1 MEITNNERPM
11 YGALPYDMIVDKWNA
26 VYYNGSQPTA
36 ADSST
41 RTYELAMA
49 LRNITGNNASLLMKI
64 IPTYEG
70 MSDEMKAQ
78 KINAAVSAKQ
88 TQMPSR
94 LRDVLNTLY
103 GENVYNKDIK
113 DAIEGMHLDDALIYY
128 NRMPNKLLPMGFRE
142 SAKLMGKTCVLQMIL
157 FVSALVGGLATN
169 VRLRVDA
176 LFNWLNLIVFIIGD
190 SGSNKS
196 GLMTLYHI
204 WVSSLAA
211 EDELLEAKEK
221 EYDRLMKLK
230 KNSKD
235 QPEKPDLPYRL
246 IPVNNTLANVAEGL
260 DNLKSDH
267 AISVGDEIDE
277 INGKWSGGDK
287 VMLSVMLRKAFDAAE
302 FHKRAKSSD
311 AAKCHRKHLKW
322 NVAITGTDDS
332 LMRFMTQYTDG
343 LQSRLALG
351 SMPDNTYLPKTN
363 AVTLKESEVENIKNV
378 ARVLR
383 AMSGDL
389 ILPKLDKVSDDWT
402 EGIRVEALKNND
414 EVLAR
419 CRMRD
424 HVIAMRIVC
433 CIMLCA
439 VAEKLIKK
447 HGVDAAEEMLKND
460 KELLQKM
467 MKREQTPAMMETYK
481 VIADYIID
489 NDLYFFREK
498 LENAYKKSEE
508 RIKMGLRVIR
518 GKNDSI
524 YSRLPQMFSHAE
536 LVAEARKIKGPDV
549 TDNAIKQIIKNWKAS
564 ELIVPEGD
572 KFKKLR

>member
-1 MEITNNERPM
+1 M
-11 YGALPYDMIVDKWNA
+11 YGGLPYDMIIDKWNKT
-26 VYYNGSQPTA
+26 YYGGSLPNQ

-49 LRNITGNNASLLMKI
+49 LRNIANNDANLLKTI

-70 MSDEMKAQ
+70 MTDEMKAQ
-78 KINAAVSAKQ
+78 KINAAVNAKQ

-94 LRDVLNTLY
+94 LRDVLNILY
-103 GENVYNKDIK
+103 GENVHNQDIK
-113 DAIEGMHLDDALIYY
+113 EAIEGIQLDDALIYS
-128 NRMPNKLLPMGFRE
+128 NRLPKKLLPMGYRE
-142 SAKLMGKTCVLQMIL
+142 SGRLVGKPCILQMIM
-157 FVSALVGGLATN
+157 FVSVLVGALATN
-169 VRLRVDA
+169 VRLRIDA
-176 LFNWLNLIVFIIGD
+176 LFNWLNLIVFIIGK

-196 GLMTLYHI
+196 ALITLYHI
-204 WVSSLAA
+204 WVFYLAA
-211 EDELLEAKEK
+211 EDELLEEKER
-221 EYDRLMKLK
+221 EYDRQMKLK
-230 KNSKD
+230 RNSKT
-235 QPEKPDLPYRL
+235 QPEKPELPYRL
-246 IPVNNTLANVAEGL
+246 VPLNNTLANVAEGL
-260 DNLKSDH
+260 DSLKNEH
-267 AISVGDEIDE
+267 AISVSDEIDE

-287 VMLSVMLRKAFDAAE
+287 VMLSVMLRKSFDAAE

-419 CRMRD
+419 CRMRN

-447 HGVDAAEEMLKND
+447 HGVNAAEEMLKND
-460 KELLQKM
+460 KDLLQKM

-498 LENAYKKSEE
+498 LENAYKKSED

>member
-1 MEITNNERPM
+1 M
-11 YGALPYDMIVDKWNA
+11 YGGLPYDMIIDKWNKT
-26 VYYNGSQPTA
+26 YYGGSLPNQ
-36 ADSST
+36 ADSAT

-49 LRNITGNNASLLMKI
+49 LRNIANNDANLLKKI

-70 MSDEMKAQ
+70 MTDEMKAQ
-78 KINAAVSAKQ
+78 KINAAVNAKQ

-94 LRDVLNTLY
+94 LRDVLNILY
-103 GENVYNKDIK
+103 GENVNNQDIK
-113 DAIEGMHLDDALIYY
+113 EAIEGIQLDDALIYS
-128 NRMPNKLLPMGFRE
+128 NRLPQKQLPMGYRE
-142 SAKLMGKTCVLQMIL
+142 SGRLVGKPCILQMIM
-157 FVSALVGGLATN
+157 FVSVLVGAIATN
-169 VRLRVDA
+169 VRLRIDA
-176 LFNWLNLIVFIIGD
+176 LFNWLNLIVFIIGK

-196 GLMTLYHI
+196 ALITLYHI
-204 WVSSLAA
+204 WVFYLAA
-211 EDELLEAKEK
+211 EDELLEEKER
-221 EYDRLMKLK
+221 EYDRQMKLK
-230 KNSKD
+230 RNSKT
-235 QPEKPDLPYRL
+235 QPEKPELPYRL
-246 IPVNNTLANVAEGL
+246 VPLNNTLANVAEGL
-260 DNLKSDH
+260 DNLKNDH
-267 AISVGDEIDE
+267 ALSVSDEIDE

-287 VMLSVMLRKAFDAAE
+287 VMLSVMLRKSFDAAE

-322 NVAITGTDDS
+322 NVAITGTDDA

-447 HGVDAAEEMLKND
+447 HGVEGAEEMLKND

>member
-41 RTYELAMA
+41 RTFELAMA
-49 LRNITGNNASLLMKI
+49 LRNIANNDANLLMKI

-113 DAIEGMHLDDALIYY
+113 EAIEGMHLDDALIYY
-128 NRMPNKLLPMGFRE
+128 NRMPNKPLPMGFRE

-157 FVSALVGGLATN
+157 FVSVLVGALATN
-169 VRLRVDA
+169 VRLRIDA
-176 LFNWLNLIVFIIGD
+176 LFNWLNLIVSIIGE

-196 GLMTLYHI
+196 GLMTLYRI
-204 WVSSLAA
+204 WVCFLAA
-211 EDELLEAKEK
+211 EDELLEAKER
-221 EYDRLMKLK
+221 EYDRQMKLK

-246 IPVNNTLANVAEGL
+246 IPLNNTLANVAEGL

-267 AISVGDEIDE
+267 AISVTDEIDE
-277 INGKWSGGDK
+277 INGKWSGGEK
-287 VMLSVMLRKAFDAAE
+287 IMLSVMLRKAFDAAE

-311 AAKCHRKHLKW
+311 AAKCHRKNLKW
-322 NVAITGTDDS
+322 NVAITGTDDA

-351 SMPDNTYLPKTN
+351 CMPDNTYLPKTN

-383 AMSGDL
+383 AMKGDL
-389 ILPKLDKVSDDWT
+389 ILPKLDKASDDWT

-414 EVLAR
+414 KVLAR
-419 CRMRD
+419 ARMRD
-424 HVIAMRIVC
+424 HVIAMRVVC
-433 CIMLCA
+433 CIMMCA

-447 HGVDAAEEMLKND
+447 HGVDGAEEMLRND
-460 KELLQKM
+460 SDLLQKM
-467 MKREQTPAMMETYK
+467 MKREQTPAMMETYN
-481 VIADYIID
+481 VVADYIID

-508 RIKMGLRVIR
+508 RIKVGLRVIR

-524 YSRLPQMFSHAE
+524 YSRLQQVFSHAE

>member
-11 YGALPYDMIVDKWNA
+11 YGALAYDMIIDKWNKT
-26 VYYNGSQPTA
+26 YYGGNLPNE

-49 LRNITGNNASLLMKI
+49 LRNITGNDANLLMKI

-78 KINAAVSAKQ
+78 KVNAAVSAKQ

-113 DAIEGMHLDDALIYY
+113 EAIEGIQLDDALLYY
-128 NRMPNKLLPMGFRE
+128 NRMPQRVLPTGYRE
-142 SAKLMGKTCVLQMIL
+142 SAKKVGNICVLPMIL

-169 VRLRVDA
+169 VRLRIDG
-176 LFNWLNLIVFIIGD
+176 LFNWLNILVLIIGKP
-190 SGSNKS
+190 GSNKS
-196 GLMTLYHI
+196 ALIALYHI
-204 WVSSLAA
+204 WMWQLKA
-211 EDELLEAKEK
+211 EDKLLEAKEK
-221 EYDRLMKLK
+221 EYDRQVKLK
-230 KNSKD
+230 KNSKE

-246 IPVNNTLANVAEGL
+246 IPLNNTLANVAEALG
-260 DNLKSDH
+260 NLPGEH

-287 VMLSVMLRKAFDAAE
+287 VLLSVMWRKAFDAAE
-302 FHKRAKSSD
+302 FHKTAKSAD
-311 AAKCHRKHLKW
+311 AAKCHREQLKW
-322 NVAITGTDDS
+322 NVAVTGTEDS
-332 LMRFMTQYTDG
+332 LLRLVSQYTDG

-351 SMPDNTYLPKTN
+351 CMPDNTYLPKAN
-363 AVTLKESEVENIKNV
+363 AVTLKESEVDNIKNV

-383 AMSGDL
+383 AMRGDL
-389 ILPKLDKVSDDWT
+389 ILPKLDKASDDWT
-402 EGIRVEALKNND
+402 EDIRIEALKNND

-424 HVIAMRIVC
+424 HVIAMRMVG

-447 HGVDAAEEMLKND
+447 HGVDGAEEMLKD
-460 KELLQKM
+460 DPDLLQKM
-467 MKREQTPAMMETYK
+467 MRREQTPAMMETYK

-489 NDLYFFREK
+489 NDLRFFREK
-498 LENAYKKSEE
+498 LENAYKKSED
-508 RIKMGLRVIR
+508 RINVGLRVIR

-524 YSRLPQMFSHAE
+524 YSRLPQVFSHAE

>member
-1 MEITNNERPM
+1 M

-196 GLMTLYHI
+196 GLMNLYHI

-230 KNSKD
+230 KNSKT
-235 QPEKPDLPYRL
+235 QPEKPELPYRL
-246 IPVNNTLANVAEGL
+246 VPLNNTLANVAEGL
-260 DNLKSDH
+260 DSLKNDH

-287 VMLSVMLRKAFDAAE
+287 VMLSVMLRKSFDAAE

-414 EVLAR
+414 KVLAR
-419 CRMRD
+419 ARMRD

-460 KELLQKM
+460 KGLLQKM
-467 MKREQTPAMMETYK
+467 MKREQTPAMLETYK

-564 ELIVPEGD
+564 ELIVSEGD

>member
-41 RTYELAMA
+41 RTFELAMA
-49 LRNITGNNASLLMKI
+49 LRNIANNDANLLMKI

-113 DAIEGMHLDDALIYY
+113 EAIEGMHLDDALIYY
-128 NRMPNKLLPMGFRE
+128 NRMPNKPLPMGFRE

-157 FVSALVGGLATN
+157 FVSVLVGALATN
-169 VRLRVDA
+169 VRLRIDA
-176 LFNWLNLIVFIIGD
+176 LFNWLNLIVSIIGE

-196 GLMTLYHI
+196 GLMTLYRI
-204 WVSSLAA
+204 WVCFLAA
-211 EDELLEAKEK
+211 EDELLEEKER
-221 EYDRLMKLK
+221 EYDRQMKLK

-246 IPVNNTLANVAEGL
+246 IPLNNTLANVAEGL

-267 AISVGDEIDE
+267 AISVTDEIDE
-277 INGKWSGGDK
+277 INGKWSGGEK
-287 VMLSVMLRKAFDAAE
+287 IMLSVMLRKAFDAAE

-311 AAKCHRKHLKW
+311 AAKCHRKNLKW
-322 NVAITGTDDS
+322 NVAITGTDDA
-332 LMRFMTQYTDG
+332 LMRLMTQYTDG

-351 SMPDNTYLPKTN
+351 CMPDNTYLPKTN

-383 AMSGDL
+383 AMKGDL
-389 ILPKLDKVSDDWT
+389 ILPKLDKASDDWT

-414 EVLAR
+414 KVLAR
-419 CRMRD
+419 ARMRD
-424 HVIAMRIVC
+424 HVIAMRVVC
-433 CIMLCA
+433 CIMMCA

-447 HGVDAAEEMLKND
+447 HGVDGAEEMLRND
-460 KELLQKM
+460 SDLLQKM
-467 MKREQTPAMMETYK
+467 MKREQTPAMMETYN
-481 VIADYIID
+481 VVADYIID
-489 NDLYFFREK
+489 NDMYFFREK

-508 RIKMGLRVIR
+508 RIKVGLRVIR

-524 YSRLPQMFSHAE
+524 YSRLPQVFSHAE

>member
-1 MEITNNERPM
+1 M
-11 YGALPYDMIVDKWNA
+11 
-26 VYYNGSQPTA
+26 
-36 ADSST
+36 
-41 RTYELAMA
+41 
-49 LRNITGNNASLLMKI
+49 
-64 IPTYEG
+64 
-70 MSDEMKAQ
+70 
-78 KINAAVSAKQ
+78 
-88 TQMPSR
+88 
-94 LRDVLNTLY
+94 
-103 GENVYNKDIK
+103 
-113 DAIEGMHLDDALIYY
+113 
-128 NRMPNKLLPMGFRE
+128 
-142 SAKLMGKTCVLQMIL
+142 
-157 FVSALVGGLATN
+157 
-169 VRLRVDA
+169 
-176 LFNWLNLIVFIIGD
+176 
-190 SGSNKS
+190 
-196 GLMTLYHI
+196 
-204 WVSSLAA
+204 
-211 EDELLEAKEK
+211 
-221 EYDRLMKLK
+221 
-230 KNSKD
+230 
-235 QPEKPDLPYRL
+235 
-246 IPVNNTLANVAEGL
+246 
-260 DNLKSDH
+260 
-267 AISVGDEIDE
+267 GDEIDE

-414 EVLAR
+414 KVLAR
-419 CRMRD
+419 ARMRD

-447 HGVDAAEEMLKND
+447 HGVEGAEEMLKND
-460 KELLQKM
+460 KGLLQKM

-564 ELIVPEGD
+564 GLIVPEGD

>member
-1 MEITNNERPM
+1 M
-11 YGALPYDMIVDKWNA
+11 YGGLPYDMIIDKWNKT
-26 VYYNGSQPTA
+26 YYGGSLPNQ

-49 LRNITGNNASLLMKI
+49 LRNIANNDANLLKTI

-70 MSDEMKAQ
+70 MTNEMKAQ
-78 KINAAVSAKQ
+78 KINAAVNAKQ

-94 LRDVLNTLY
+94 LRDVLNILY
-103 GENVYNKDIK
+103 GENVHNQDIK
-113 DAIEGMHLDDALIYY
+113 EAIEGIQLDDALIYS
-128 NRMPNKLLPMGFRE
+128 NRLPKKLLPMGYRE
-142 SAKLMGKTCVLQMIL
+142 SGRLVGKPCILQMIM
-157 FVSALVGGLATN
+157 FVSVLVGALATN
-169 VRLRVDA
+169 VRLRIDA
-176 LFNWLNLIVFIIGD
+176 LFNWLNLIVFIIGK

-196 GLMTLYHI
+196 ALITLYHI
-204 WVSSLAA
+204 WVFYLAA
-211 EDELLEAKEK
+211 EDELLEEKER
-221 EYDRLMKLK
+221 EYDRQMKLK
-230 KNSKD
+230 RNSKT
-235 QPEKPDLPYRL
+235 QPEKPELPYRL
-246 IPVNNTLANVAEGL
+246 VPLNNTLANVAEGL
-260 DNLKSDH
+260 DSLKNEH
-267 AISVGDEIDE
+267 AISVSDEIDE

-287 VMLSVMLRKAFDAAE
+287 VMLSVMLRKSFDAAE

-447 HGVDAAEEMLKND
+447 HGVNAAEEMLKND
-460 KELLQKM
+460 KDLLQKM

-498 LENAYKKSEE
+498 LENAYKKSED

>member
-1 MEITNNERPM
+1 MEVNNNERPM
-11 YGALPYDMIVDKWNA
+11 YGGLPYDMIIDKWNKT
-26 VYYNGSQPTA
+26 YYGGSLPNQ
-36 ADSST
+36 ADSAT

-49 LRNITGNNASLLMKI
+49 LRNIANNDANLLKKI

-70 MSDEMKAQ
+70 MTDEMKAQ
-78 KINAAVSAKQ
+78 KINAAVNAKQ

-94 LRDVLNTLY
+94 LRDVLNILY
-103 GENVYNKDIK
+103 GENVNNQDIK
-113 DAIEGMHLDDALIYY
+113 EAIEGIQLDDALMYS
-128 NRMPNKLLPMGFRE
+128 NRLPQKQLPMGYRE
-142 SAKLMGKTCVLQMIL
+142 SGRLVGKPCILQMIM
-157 FVSALVGGLATN
+157 FVSVLVGALATN
-169 VRLRVDA
+169 VRLRIDA
-176 LFNWLNLIVFIIGD
+176 LFNWLNLIVFIIGK

-196 GLMTLYHI
+196 ALITLYHI
-204 WVSSLAA
+204 WVFYLAA
-211 EDELLEAKEK
+211 EDELLEEKER
-221 EYDRLMKLK
+221 EYDRQMKLK
-230 KNSKD
+230 RNSKT
-235 QPEKPDLPYRL
+235 QPEKPELPYRL
-246 IPVNNTLANVAEGL
+246 VPLNNTLANVAEGL
-260 DNLKSDH
+260 DSLKNDH
-267 AISVGDEIDE
+267 AISVSDEIDE

-287 VMLSVMLRKAFDAAE
+287 VMLSVMLRKSFDAAE

-322 NVAITGTDDS
+322 NVAITGTDDA

-389 ILPKLDKVSDDWT
+389 ILPKLDNVSDDWT

-460 KELLQKM
+460 KGLLQKM